1 LANVLPQAK
10 AGRYGDLKKRLL
22 FLLGALVVY
31 RIGAHIPVP
40 GIDPNVLGDLF
51 KSQQGG
57 ILGMFNMFSGGALS
71 RFTIFALGIM
81 PYISASIIM
90 QLMTAVSPHLESL
103 KKEGESGRRK
113 ITQYTRYG
121 TLFLAL
127 FQATGISIAL
137 ESQPGLVLDA
147 GLMFRITTVTTLV
160 TGTMFIM
167 WLGEQITERGL
178 GNGISIIIFAG
189 IAAGLPNAIAGTLEL
204 VRTGAMHPI
213 TALFVAAAVAV
224 VTALV
229 CFIERG
235 QRKILVNYAK
245 RQVGNRVYGGQSSH
259 LPFKL
264 NMSGVIPPIF
274 ASSLILFP
282 ATLLGWFTSG
292 ATGGSASELLKEGHL
307 GSAVS
312 LMVRDLAST
321 LTPGQPIYVL
331 LYAGLIIF
339 FCFFYTALQYNPK
352 ETADNLK
359 KSGAFVPGIRPGDQ
373 TGRYLEKI
381 LTRLTL
387 AGAAYV
393 TLVCLLPEFL
403 ILRWNVPFYFGGTS
417 LLIIVVVT
425 MDFIAQ
431 VQAYVMTHQYESL
444 LRKAN
449 FKGGLSVR

>member
-1 LANVLPQAK
+1 MATALPNVGKGA
-10 AGRYGDLKKRLL
+10 RYGDLKRRLL
-22 FLLGALVVY
+22 FLLAALVVF

-40 GIDPNVLGDLF
+40 GIDPNVLAELF
-51 KSQQGG
+51 RGQRGG
-57 ILGMFNMFSGGALS
+57 ILDMFNMFSGGALS

-90 QLMTAVSPHLESL
+90 QLMTAVSPQLDAL
-103 KKEGESGRRK
+103 RKEGEAGRRK

-121 TLFLAL
+121 TVFLAL

-137 ESQPGLVLDA
+137 ESQPNLVLDP
-147 GLMFRITTVTTLV
+147 GLMFRLTTVTSLV
-160 TGTMFIM
+160 TGTMFLM
-167 WLGEQITERGL
+167 WLGEQIT
-178 GNGISIIIFAG
+178 G
-189 IAAGLPNAIAGTLEL
+189 IAAGLPQAIAGTLEL
-204 VRTGAMHPI
+204 VRTGAMWAP
-213 TALFVAAAVAV
+213 TALLIAIGVVV
-224 VTALV
+224 VTAFV
-229 CFIERG
+229 CFVERG

-282 ATLLGWFTSG
+282 ATVLGWF
-292 ATGGSASELLKEGHL
+292 GSAEGLLWL
-307 GSAVS
+307 
-312 LMVRDLAST
+312 RDIAGT

-331 LYAGLIIF
+331 MYGALIVF

-373 TGRYLEKI
+373 TARYLEKI

-387 AGAAYV
+387 AGAIYV
-393 TLVCLLPEFL
+393 TAVCLLPEFL

-425 MDFIAQ
+425 MDFMAQ
-431 VQAYVMTHQYESL
+431 VQAYIMTHQYESL

-449 FKGGLSVR
+449 FKGGPGLPVR

>member
-1 LANVLPQAK
+1 
-10 AGRYGDLKKRLL
+10 
-22 FLLGALVVY
+22 
-31 RIGAHIPVP
+31 
-40 GIDPNVLGDLF
+40 
-51 KSQQGG
+51 
-57 ILGMFNMFSGGALS
+57 
-71 RFTIFALGIM
+71 M

-90 QLMTAVSPHLESL
+90 QLMTAVSPQLDQL
-103 KKEGESGRRK
+103 RKEGESGRRK
-113 ITQYTRYG
+113 ITQYTRYA
-121 TLFLAL
+121 TVFLAL

-137 ESQPGLVLDA
+137 ESQAGLVLDP

-178 GNGISIIIFAG
+178 GNGISLIIFAG
-189 IAAGLPNAIAGTLEL
+189 IAAGLPSAIAGTLEL
-204 VRTGAMHPI
+204 VRTGAMHPL
-213 TALFVAAAVAV
+213 TALLIAAAVLV
-224 VTALV
+224 VTAFV
-229 CFIERG
+229 CFVERG

-264 NMSGVIPPIF
+264 NMAGVIPPIF

-282 ATLLGWFTSG
+282 ATLLGWFGTS
-292 ATGGSASELLKEGHL
+292 EGMRWL
-307 GSAVS
+307 SDISG
-312 LMVRDLAST
+312 T

-331 LYAGLIIF
+331 LYAALIIF

-352 ETADNLK
+352 ETAENLK

-373 TGRYLEKI
+373 TARYLEKI

-387 AGAAYV
+387 AGAVYV
-393 TLVCLLPEFL
+393 TAVCLLPELL

-425 MDFIAQ
+425 MDFMAQ
-431 VQAYVMTHQYESL
+431 VQAYIMTHQYESL

-449 FKGGLSVR
+449 FKGGLPVR